1 MRGGVS
7 IVEDIVTNDAV
18 DVLEDGDGSLVI
30 CRTEIEPG
38 DGAEMMSP
46 GVAGAL
52 QGLHA
57 HLEG

>member
-1 MRGGVS
+1 M
-7 IVEDIVTNDAV
+7 EDIVTNDAV

-52 QGLHA
+52 QGLQA
-57 HLEG
+57 NLEG